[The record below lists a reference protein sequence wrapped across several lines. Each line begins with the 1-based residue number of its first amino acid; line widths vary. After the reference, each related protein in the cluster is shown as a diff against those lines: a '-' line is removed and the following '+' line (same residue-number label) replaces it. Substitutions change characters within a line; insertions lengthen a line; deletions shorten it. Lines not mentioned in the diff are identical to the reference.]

1 MREEASGADDLL
13 RHPGARLGNLAL
25 HHGAHSRARTRG
37 SGVGLRATHERRV
50 SLSSV
55 VDDGHPQREPGGPA
69 LRAIGA
75 MPGKRV
81 PHTFDAGD
89 NPCSQDDARAGC
101 SSHGVDRFVGGP
113 ATKFCEVRRDVRVPQ
128 ATSITESMGRGG
140 PEPASDWGCSVT
152 RFTAG
157 A

>member
-81 PHTFDAGD
+81 PHTFEMPGTIPVPKTMRA
-89 NPCSQDDARAGC
+89 PDARA
-101 SSHGVDRFVGGP
+101 
-113 ATKFCEVRRDVRVPQ
+113 A
-128 ATSITESMGRGG
+128 ASI
-140 PEPASDWGCSVT
+140 AS
-152 RFTAG
+152 
-157 A
+157 